1 MKSLEL
7 TYLDHQFCFLYSN
20 LILLNASSLI
30 PDIFVMSSTCK
41 SIVNSKSFQRLII
54 FTILLAG
61 IVVGV
66 QTFKVFASE
75 NVVVLDLL
83 DSVILGIFV
92 IETVM
97 KILAEGNRP
106 FNYFKNPWNVFD
118 FIIVGACLLEPIIHV
133 GGDFLPVL
141 RLARILRV
149 LRLVSAI
156 PKLQLLVSC
165 LLRSLPSMFYVSIL
179 LFLLF
184 YIYGTMAVFLY
195 SENDPIHFRNLQTS
209 ILSLFRVVTLEDWT
223 DIMYINMYGSDHY
236 GYNANDLAKWAPTSS
251 AAPLGAALF
260 FVSFVLIGTM
270 IVLNLVIGVIMNSM
284 GESNAEMKIKQE
296 LLRRKTNPEPLR
308 DGIYDLHLQ
317 MEKISEEMEVI
328 KKLLEEKELNK
339 SL

>member
-1 MKSLEL
+1 
-7 TYLDHQFCFLYSN
+7 
-20 LILLNASSLI
+20 
-30 PDIFVMSSTCK
+30 MSSICQ
-41 SIVNSKSFQRLII
+41 SIVNSKFFQRVII
-54 FTILLAG
+54 ITILAAG
-61 IVVGV
+61 GVVGV
-66 QTFKVFASE
+66 QTFKQFATE
-75 NVVVLDLL
+75 NAVVLRIL
-83 DSVILGIFV
+83 DSLILSIFV
-92 IETVM
+92 VEVLI

-118 FIIVGACLLEPIIHV
+118 FAIVLACLLEPIIHV
-133 GGDFLPVL
+133 GAEFLPVL

-156 PKLQLLVSC
+156 PKLQLLVTC

-223 DIMYINMYGSDHY
+223 DVMYINMYGSDQY
-236 GYNANDLAKWAPTSS
+236 GYSSKDLYNWTPNSS
-251 AAPLGAALF
+251 AAPIGAALF

-284 GESNAEMKIKQE
+284 EESNAEMKIRQE
-296 LLRRKTNPEPLR
+296 LLRRKINPEPLR
-308 DGIYDLHLQ
+308 DGIYDLQIQ
-317 MEKISEEMEVI
+317 MEKLAGELDVI
-328 KKLLEEKELNK
+328 KKLIEEKESK
-339 SL
+339 K